1 MRINQN
7 ISAMNTH
14 ASMVKAD
21 SAMSKSLER
30 LSSGYRINRAADDAA
45 GLAISEKM
53 RGQISGLKQASK
65 NAQDGISLL
74 QTAEGNLNESHS
86 ILQRMR
92 ELADQAA
99 NGTVTDSDRAE
110 IQKEMNQLTKEVD
123 RIAKDTE
130 FNTMKLLRGQTA
142 AVGLSG
148 STPSAPGTG
157 AMAGG
162 VAAANASG
170 SIDFAAVS
178 LADGDKINIDGQTFT
193 MVASG
198 GAAASGHEIVNSGTQ
213 ATMISNISAALTAAG
228 ITNSVSGTAIDLT
241 AAGTAGNGTVSVTDS
256 ADVAKAGVTVTNLTG
271 GVDAAAASGSLS
283 INRQMAAGDTITF
296 GTGGSAKT
304 YTMVAAGTSSPTAT
318 QIVLGSDVAGT
329 IANIVSKVN
338 DATDGVSSIT
348 AAAGSDGKTINLTA
362 NATGTAGNLALATN
376 LGAASQKADHITLTM
391 QIGANAG
398 QSMDVDVNNMDAG
411 SLGIGRDANGVAVS
425 GGIDATQGL
434 DVTSSTSASNAL
446 TAIDNAINKVSS
458 ERSKLGAYQNRLDH
472 TVSNLSTA
480 AENLSA
486 SESRIRDV
494 DMADEMS
501 NFSRAQ
507 ILMQASTAMMAQANQ
522 KPQAVLKLLG

>member
-1 MRINQN
+1 
-7 ISAMNTH
+7 MNTH

-130 FNTMKLLRGQTA
+130 FNTMKLLRGKTS
-142 AVGLSG
+142 AVALSG
-148 STPSAPGTG
+148 STKGAPNTG
-157 AMAGG
+157 AMTGG
-162 VAAANASG
+162 ADAVVADNATGSITVSAQLTSGATITIGSGASAKTYTLKTAANATGDNDIAIGADAAATIGAIVSKITDADDGVDGLQAAANAEG
-170 SIDFAAVS
+170 
-178 LADGDKINIDGQTFT
+178 KT
-193 MVASG
+193 
-198 GAAASGHEIVNSGTQ
+198 
-213 ATMISNISAALTAAG
+213 
-228 ITNSVSGTAIDLT
+228 IDLT
-241 AAGTAGNGTVSVTDS
+241 AADTGPAGNL
-256 ADVAKAGVTVTNLTG
+256 KVTVTGANLAAASMTG
-271 GVDAAAASGSLS
+271 GVDDADAKAAAGSLT
-283 INRQMAAGDTITF
+283 INRQMAEGDSITV
-296 GTGGSAKT
+296 GGKT
-304 YTMVAAGTSSPTAT
+304 YTMVAASNTAPEADE
-318 QIVLGSDVAGT
+318 IALGSDVAGT
-329 IANIVSKVN
+329 IKNIVTKLN
-338 DATDGVSSIT
+338 GTDGVSTIT
-348 AAAGSDGKTINLTA
+348 AAANADGKNINLVA
-362 NATGTAGNLALATN
+362 KTAGDDGNDIDLSMSMTE
-376 LGAASQKADHITLTM
+376 ASQASDHITLTM
-391 QIGANAG
+391 QIGANTG
-398 QSMDVDVNNMDAG
+398 QSMDVDINNMDAG
-411 SLGIGRDANGVAVS
+411 SLGIGRDDTGAMVA
-425 GGIDATQGL
+425 GGTDATQGL
-434 DVTSSTSASNAL
+434 DVTSSTSASQAL
-446 TAIDNAINKVSS
+446 TAIDTAINTVSS
-458 ERSKLGAYQNRLDH
+458 ERSKLGAFQNRLDH